1 MEGGGGGG
9 WERPKMRDV
18 IFEHSK
24 INNKYKIRQISA
36 GKLFRFTTM
45 IQIQLFEIQ
54 YKGKQFF
61 DTLFNLLFISLHTDK
76 EILKD
81 NSFHIYVILQNNQ
94 FHFQGQTE
102 VINFIEIFN
111 LYLTK
116 GS

>member
-1 MEGGGGGG
+1 MS
-9 WERPKMRDV
+9 DV

-76 EILKD
+76 ELLKD

-102 VINFIEIFN
+102 VIDFIEIFN

>member
-1 MEGGGGGG
+1 MS
-9 WERPKMRDV
+9 DV

-36 GKLFRFTTM
+36 GKLSRFTTM

-102 VINFIEIFN
+102 VIDFIEIFN